1 MSSHA
6 LLHNIKLKR
15 KLRKINHPS
24 LQEGWESLSR
34 QEQNQK
40 MLQWKISVIKE

>member
-24 LQEGWESLSR
+24 LQERVGNLY
-34 QEQNQK
+34 QDKN
-40 MLQWKISVIKE
+40 KIKKCYNGKYQ